1 MPARGP
7 FVPTPLTA
15 RVTVVGHDVNLNH
28 PVVSVWDVRAGA
40 SPTVAWSQGVANAF
54 DAFLAGTSS
63 LTDGSIQWDTITV
76 TDLNS
81 ATGVQWEQSTVR
93 GGSGGNAL
101 PGQAA
106 VVFLLTALRGRSYV
120 GRKYWPP
127 DWAAVTV
134 LTGHISSAWAT
145 SFETELTNLGIA
157 LAALS
162 PTSGLVVRSSKLHS
176 STGVT
181 AFTVRPELAR
191 VRRRFLL

>member
-1 MPARGP
+1 MSENTLRAHR
-7 FVPTPLTA
+7 T
-15 RVTVVGHDVNLNH
+15 
-28 PVVSVWDVRAGA
+28 RAGL
-40 SPTVAWSQGVANAF
+40 S
-54 DAFLAGTSS
+54 
-63 LTDGSIQWDTITV
+63 
-76 TDLNS
+76 
-81 ATGVQWEQSTVR
+81 
-93 GGSGGNAL
+93 
-101 PGQAA
+101 
-106 VVFLLTALRGRSYV
+106 
-120 GRKYWPP
+120 WPP

-134 LTGHISSAWAT
+134 LTGHISSGWAT